1 MPHKM
6 IELVKIVWYLLKE
19 NEIKVEKHQK
29 EKKQKKSCD
38 QQKNHD

>member
-1 MPHKM
+1 MDDFQM
-6 IELVKIVWYLLKE
+6 YRLLKK
-19 NEIKVEKHQK
+19 NEIKVEVEADLHQK